1 MAGPDPDEV
10 AGVHDG
16 LDEVLRFR
24 LEARLH
30 AGTLRRAL
38 PYLPL
43 GTFERV
49 QTPSGA
55 PVRELMVY
63 RPTGVPAPRGLY
75 VNLHGGGFVLGD
87 WQGDDPYC
95 RYLAETAGCV
105 VVNLDYLLAP
115 EHPFPAAVHQTYDL
129 LAWLAADAHLIGA
142 DGSRLVVGG
151 HSAGGNLA
159 AAASLLAARRGS
171 PLLRGLVV
179 DYAPLDLAASPG
191 SKLPGSGG
199 AADGGGR
206 GDGGGGGDAAADRS
220 GAAELARLGARFNAW
235 YLADP
240 RQGVDELASP
250 VLAPRLDGMP
260 PTLVVTAEHDLLR
273 AEGLRFAE
281 RLRAAGVDT
290 EHLDLP
296 GCDHGFTHV
305 GPEEQA
311 ATAWRAMAAFLRR
324 VLPDPPQEGDRG
336 C

>member
-1 MAGPDPDEV
+1 MTGPDRDEV

-30 AGTLRRAL
+30 AGSLRRAL
-38 PYLPL
+38 PYLPRD
-43 GTFERV
+43 TFERV

-63 RPTGVPAPRGLY
+63 RPTGAAAPRGLY

-105 VVNLDYLLAP
+105 VVNVDYVLAP

-129 LAWLAADAHLIGA
+129 VAWLAEDAHLIGA

-159 AAASLLAARRGS
+159 AAASLLAARHGAPR
-171 PLLRGLVV
+171 LRGLVV
-179 DYAPLDLAASPG
+179 DYAPLDLLASPA
-191 SKLPGSGG
+191 SKLGAAGSAEGAGPGVGG
-199 AADGGGR
+199 AGGAR
-206 GDGGGGGDAAADRS
+206 GERS
-220 GAAELARLGARFNAW
+220 GAAELASVGARFNAW
-235 YLADP
+235 YLPEPGLGA
-240 RQGVDELASP
+240 DELASP

-260 PTLVVTAEHDLLR
+260 ATMVVTAEHDLLR
-273 AEGLRFAE
+273 EEGRRFAE

-296 GCDHGFTHV
+296 GCGHGFTHV

-324 VLPDPPQEGDRG
+324 VLTEEGDR
-336 C
+336 